1 MSARINYDLR
11 VIYIYIYIYI
21 ILYVMYTHVV
31 LYLHIHT
38 CACMYTEAQGRGSL
52 VLFCL
57 EPLLSLGLAGSFWSC
72 FIRVLVSSES
82 PEAKVGQL

>member
-1 MSARINYDLR
+1 MLF
-11 VIYIYIYIYI
+11 YIYIYIRA
-21 ILYVMYTHVV
+21 HVC
-31 LYLHIHT
+31 IPRRK
-38 CACMYTEAQGRGSL
+38 GGSL